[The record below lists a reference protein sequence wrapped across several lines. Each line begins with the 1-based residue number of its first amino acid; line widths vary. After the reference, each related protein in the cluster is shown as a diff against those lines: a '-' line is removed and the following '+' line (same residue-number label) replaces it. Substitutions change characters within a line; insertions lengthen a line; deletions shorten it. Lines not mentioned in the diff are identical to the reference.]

1 MVAYIEKRPTGYR
14 AQIRRRGM
22 PSISRTFDLLGDAQA
37 WAREVERELQRGNSA
52 VLRQA
57 AQKTSVAESID
68 AYLSGPKF
76 ASLRSKKGVALYL
89 KAARDAPLGALYL
102 ANVRALDVAAWR
114 DNLLA
119 GGLGPSSVRLHLAAL
134 SSALSYA
141 EKELGIDLPAGNPVR
156 RISKPS
162 PPPGRDRR
170 LRDGEARALL
180 DAAENADQEAILTLA
195 IETSMR
201 LGELLSLRWE
211 NVDLSRCTAHLP
223 RTKNGESRT
232 VALSS
237 AAVAALQSLPRRVDG
252 RVFRWATTGGFESVW
267 RRWRDRARR
276 QALLAQLQS
285 ALDAKGINGAAEV
298 RALVYHKRIPD
309 PRATAMWDQL
319 QQAQANDPFLAD
331 LRFHDLRHEA
341 ASRLFEK
348 GLGIME
354 VASMTG
360 HKSLA
365 MLKRYTHVQAEKLAQ
380 KLG

>member
-1 MVAYIEKRPTGYR
+1 MVAYIERRKSGYR
-14 AQIRRRGM
+14 VQVRRRGL
-22 PSISRTFDLLGDAQA
+22 PSISRTFDLLVDAQT

-57 AQKTSVAESID
+57 AQKTSVASAID
-68 AYLSGPKF
+68 AYLRGPKF
-76 ASLRSKKGVALYL
+76 AALRSQKGVALYL
-89 KAARDAPLGALYL
+89 KAARDALGALYL
-102 ANVRALDVAAWR
+102 SNLRALDVAAWR
-114 DNLLA
+114 DKLLA
-119 GGLGPSSVRLHLAAL
+119 GGLGPASARLHLAAL

-141 EKELGIDLPAGNPVR
+141 ERELGIDLPAGNPVR

-162 PPPGRDRR
+162 PAPGRDRR
-170 LRDGEARALL
+170 LKPGEEEALFA
-180 DAAENADQEAILTLA
+180 AAENDDQRAVLTLA

-201 LGELLSLRWE
+201 LGELISLRWE
-211 NVDLSRCTAHLP
+211 HVDLRQRTAHLP
-223 RTKNGESRT
+223 LTKNGQSRT

-237 AAVAALQSLPRRVDG
+237 AAVAALQSLPRRLDG
-252 RVFRWATTGGFESVW
+252 RVFRWTTVSGFETVW

-309 PRATAMWDQL
+309 PRTITLWEQL
-319 QQAQANDPFLAD
+319 LRAQADDPFLAD
-331 LRFHDLRHEA
+331 LHFHDLRHEA
-341 ASRLFEK
+341 TSRFFEK
-348 GLGIME
+348 GLGVME

-365 MLKRYTHVQAEKLAQ
+365 MLKRYTHVEAAKLAQ